1 MESEFAAFCI
11 SLSISSLLSEHLS
24 IISANIREMYL
35 RGQDVELINSS
46 FSVSHESNNAT
57 DESIRAPDRNS
68 PRIIA
73 ETHQEG
79 FARLHR
85 HRICPAFSPNLPT
98 LVQAASSG
106 WLARRNVNTDRP
118 ISLIGPIRSNAR
130 HSPTLYTVAVRHG
143 GVPESRHCSYGRTCA
158 PYVHPRVCT
167 DMHVHAGRFEKSPAF
182 RTSRLIQLR

>member
-1 MESEFAAFCI
+1 MA
-11 SLSISSLLSEHLS
+11 
-24 IISANIREMYL
+24 
-35 RGQDVELINSS
+35 
-46 FSVSHESNNAT
+46 
-57 DESIRAPDRNS
+57 DESIRAPDRNG

-73 ETHQEG
+73 EMHQEG

-106 WLARRNVNTDRP
+106 ELARRNVNTDRP

-143 GVPESRHCSYGRTCA
+143 GVPESRHCSYGCTCA

-167 DMHVHAGRFEKSPAF
+167 DMCMRDALKNRQLFGRRKLFNYGSNGNITDIII
-182 RTSRLIQLR
+182 RSRYVIRNRLSGMQGLNP